1 MVVFLVTVYTFEE
14 ETVNRRKIKK
24 HYSSPS
30 HSRVT
35 KPAVTKHVTSL
46 FPDGV
51 PLIGWDECK
60 CLTIL
65 TYQQQKIKAA
75 IETNDLALR

>member
-1 MVVFLVTVYTFEE
+1 MVASSVMVYTFGKEK
-14 ETVNRRKIKK
+14 VNRHKIKK
-24 HYSSPS
+24 HYSSLS

-75 IETNDLALR
+75 IETNDLALP

>member
-14 ETVNRRKIKK
+14 EKVNRRKIKK